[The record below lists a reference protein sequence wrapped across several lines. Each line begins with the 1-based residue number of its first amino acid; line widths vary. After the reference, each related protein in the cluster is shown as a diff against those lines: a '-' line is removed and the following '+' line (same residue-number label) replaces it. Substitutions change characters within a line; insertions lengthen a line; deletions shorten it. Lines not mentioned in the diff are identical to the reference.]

1 MTENIEKL
9 IAVLRKSNNKTLL
22 PGGLEER
29 LSKKALLSV
38 LEIRTCLLELRKRE
52 WVRSAAWD
60 ERGFPL
66 AKLEVLLPPEPL
78 RPYEQNWG
86 NALKLSNLSEE
97 DRGILM
103 PAAKTIRDM
112 PFDEMLSLV
121 KGLESLRT
129 DQQALKGERLF
140 DVSARYLLNSSKLLK
155 SLPSRVLTD
164 FGVNLDLFAGP
175 PRYVIV
181 AGTRNPKATVLVEN
195 PHSFEA
201 AVIAD
206 QNQDFCWISAYG
218 YGLSKQDESFGEQLT
233 DSVTNRKGVITL
245 SRRDHFVD
253 FQAALAQANHRL
265 FFWGDLDLAG
275 LDIYGRLKTVL
286 PALQLSPLYKPMID
300 ILKQGGGHSYSG
312 VQKERQTLGDFP
324 FKEIEGLDVLV
335 EVKGV
340 DQEAIVLSKD
350 LLYKLHDNP
359 EAGFMEGAK
368 Q

>member
-38 LEIRTCLLELRKRE
+38 LEIRTCLLELRKRG

-60 ERGFPL
+60 ERGIPL
-66 AKLEVLLPPEPL
+66 AKLEILLPTEPL
-78 RPYEQNWG
+78 KSYEQDWAK
-86 NALKLSNLSEE
+86 ALKLAELSEE

-129 DQQALKGERLF
+129 DQQTLKGERLF
-140 DVSARYLLNSSKLLK
+140 DVSAHYLLNSSKLLR
-155 SLPSRVLTD
+155 SLPNRVLAE
-164 FGVNLDLFAGP
+164 FGIDLDLFGGP
-175 PRYVIV
+175 PRYVVV

-218 YGLSKQDESFGEQLT
+218 YGLSKQDESYGEQLAEIVS
-233 DSVTNRKGVITL
+233 DGQGVITL
-245 SRRDHFVD
+245 ARREMYVSLHD
-253 FQAALAQANHRL
+253 ALAQSPDNL
-265 FFWGDLDLAG
+265 YFWGDLDLSG
-275 LDIYGRLKTVL
+275 LDIYGRLKSVL
-286 PALQLSPLYKPMID
+286 PTLQLSPLYKPMVD
-300 ILKQGGGHSYSG
+300 ILKQGCGHSYSG
-312 VQKERQTLGDFP
+312 VQKERQTLGAFP
-324 FKEIEGLDVLV
+324 LEEIENLAGLV
-335 EVKGV
+335 ESKGV
-340 DQEAIVLSKD
+340 DQESIALSKD
-350 LLYKLHDNP
+350 LLFELHDNP
-359 EAGFMEGAK
+359 EAKGV
-368 Q
+368 